1 MKFIAGLIGGS
12 AAVVLVICL
21 LLLSPMLLLWAINT
35 ISEQSGSSFY
45 VQHNFWSYLA
55 CFVLMALLRGG
66 KD

>member
-1 MKFIAGLIGGS
+1 MKFIVGLIGGS

-55 CFVLMALLRGG
+55 CFTLMVLLRGG
-66 KD
+66 KG